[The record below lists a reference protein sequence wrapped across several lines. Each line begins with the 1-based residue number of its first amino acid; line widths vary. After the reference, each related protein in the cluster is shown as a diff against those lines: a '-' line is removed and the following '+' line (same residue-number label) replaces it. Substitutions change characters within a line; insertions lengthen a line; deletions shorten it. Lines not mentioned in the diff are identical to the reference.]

1 MLSDIAWEQLLGR
14 KAEQLVKTGLETLR
28 YLEQRLVFLRV
39 TMGFVVNL
47 EEEVGRVGVWCVG
60 N

>member
-1 MLSDIAWEQLLGR
+1 LLGR
-14 KAEQLVKTGLETLR
+14 SAKQLSATGLETLR

-39 TMGFVVNL
+39 TMGVVVKL
-47 EEEVGRVGVWCVG
+47 EGEIGRVGVWCVA